1 MGLASGDAVGT
12 TVEFRPRGDFPPLT
26 DMLGGGHF
34 ELEPGQWTDDTSM
47 ALCLA
52 TSLLSRQQFDPHDQ
66 MQRYCRW
73 HNDGYLS
80 STGKCFDIGR
90 ATKDALLRFQ
100 STGDPFAGSSDPRSA
115 GNGSIM
121 RLAPVSL
128 FFFPDLELIEHYAAE
143 SSKTTHGAT
152 ECVDACRLLARILG
166 RALRGESMQDTV
178 LADADSF
185 IGAPAIE
192 QIACGSYLR
201 KSLSEV
207 RGTGYVVHSLE
218 SALYCFMHTSN
229 FRDAV
234 LMAANLGDDADTTAA
249 VCGQIAGAFYGEEAI
264 PAAWRAQLA
273 LSIEIL
279 QLADQLHDR
288 QLSIDVGQDL

>member
-1 MGLASGDAVGT
+1 
-12 TVEFRPRGDFPPLT
+12 
-26 DMLGGGHF
+26 MLGGGHF
-34 ELEPGQWTDDTSM
+34 GLEPGQWTDDTSM

-52 TSLLSRQQFDPHDQ
+52 TSLLARRKFDPNDQ

-80 STGKCFDIGR
+80 STGKCFDVGR
-90 ATKDALLRFQ
+90 TTKDALLRFQ
-100 STGDPFAGSSDPRSA
+100 SSANPFAGSSDPRSA

-143 SSKTTHGAT
+143 SSKTTHGAM
-152 ECVDACRLLARILG
+152 ECVDACRLLARVLG
-166 RALRGESMQDTV
+166 RALRGESKHDAV

-185 IGAPAIE
+185 AGAAAIE
-192 QIACGSYLR
+192 QIARGSYLR
-201 KSLSEV
+201 KSLSDV

-218 SALYCFMHTSN
+218 SALYCFMHTSS
-229 FRDAV
+229 FREAV

-249 VCGQIAGAFYGEEAI
+249 VCGQIAGAFYGAEAI
-264 PAAWRAQLA
+264 PATWRSQLA
-273 LSIEIL
+273 LCAEIVL
-279 QLADQLHDR
+279 LADQLHDR
-288 QLSIDVGQDL
+288 QLPIDVEQDL